1 MTRTSQPAAEPA
13 RIFEDRMYRGEW
25 RVEWLDDRGGV
36 EVAVFSGPNA
46 QERAL
51 RYADRQYG
59 YFEEIRFGP

>member
-1 MTRTSQPAAEPA
+1 M
-13 RIFEDRMYRGEW
+13 
-25 RVEWLDDRGGV
+25 DDRGGV
-36 EVAVFSGPNA
+36 EVAVFSGPNV